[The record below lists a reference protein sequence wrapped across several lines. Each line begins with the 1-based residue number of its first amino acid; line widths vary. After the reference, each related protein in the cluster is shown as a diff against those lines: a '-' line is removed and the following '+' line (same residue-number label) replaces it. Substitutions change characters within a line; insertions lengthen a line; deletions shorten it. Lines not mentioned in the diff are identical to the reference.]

1 MYALRTYLEM
11 PYVYAIVFVIACI
24 AFIAVHYALP
34 QFDGHG
40 DPAQIV
46 IDEFV
51 GFAALGCFIP
61 LQFLLSGFF
70 LFRFFDILKPLGIKA
85 VEEQCEGTL
94 GIMLDDLLAA
104 LYAGISLWGI
114 FYIF

>member
-1 MYALRTYLEM
+1 MHALRTYVEM
-11 PYVYAIVFVIACI
+11 PYVYAIVFAIACI

-34 QFDGHG
+34 EFPRDT
-40 DPAQIV
+40 DPAKIV

-51 GFAALGCFIP
+51 GFAVLACFIP

-70 LFRFFDILKPLGIKA
+70 LFRFFDILKPLGIK
-85 VEEQCEGTL
+85 VLEEYWQGTL

-104 LYAGISLWGI
+104 LYAAISLWAI